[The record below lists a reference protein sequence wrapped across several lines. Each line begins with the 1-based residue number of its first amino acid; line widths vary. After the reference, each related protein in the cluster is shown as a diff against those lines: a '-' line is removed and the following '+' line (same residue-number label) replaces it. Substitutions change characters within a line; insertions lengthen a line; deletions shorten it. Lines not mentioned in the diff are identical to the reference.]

1 MNDDLIKFYLPTDEE
16 QLEVAKYLFEKLSY
30 MGVIN
35 YPVYEVLEES
45 INRGDF
51 YKYSDNYLSSDHSY
65 LKGCWR
71 FGIMVDRDDVKAIKN
86 LSDTIICYIAQQILL
101 TSKSD
106 IKRVFKFQSLYV
118 VDNFTPDNK
127 VWLECVLDRIK
138 PI

>member
-1 MNDDLIKFYLPTDEE
+1 MTNDLIRYYIPTDEE
-16 QLEVAKYLFEKLSY
+16 QLEVAKYLLRKLSY
-30 MGVIN
+30 TGVIN

-45 INRGDF
+45 INRGNL
-51 YKYSDNYLSSDHSY
+51 YIYSDNYLSSDHSY

-71 FGIMVDRDDVKAIKN
+71 FGIMVNRDDVKALKY
-86 LSDTIICYIAQQILL
+86 LPDAIICYIAQQILL

-106 IKRVFKFQSLYV
+106 IKRVFNFQSLYV

-127 VWLECVLDRIK
+127 VWLGYVLDRIK